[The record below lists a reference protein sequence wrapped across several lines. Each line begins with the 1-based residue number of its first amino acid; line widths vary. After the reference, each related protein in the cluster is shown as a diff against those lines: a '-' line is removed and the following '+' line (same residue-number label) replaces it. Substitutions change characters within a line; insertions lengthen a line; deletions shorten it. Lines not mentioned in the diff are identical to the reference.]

1 MVYSL
6 SIRWIDSYSPIIV
19 KGDIMISDS
28 HDYGDMYA
36 TLILGKRRDNITF
49 VDGHSN
55 YDFLLPNHEQT
66 KILSGFVAR
75 RISIFRGIEMIERIA
90 PLHAQIPDEM
100 KPIAKELVKE
110 LRKYLHESEAA
121 GDSAVFQLLYDVA
134 QEIDNELN
142 NNLD

>member
-1 MVYSL
+1 
-6 SIRWIDSYSPIIV
+6 
-19 KGDIMISDS
+19 MISDS

-110 LRKYLHESEAA
+110 LRRYLHESELA

>member
-1 MVYSL
+1 
-6 SIRWIDSYSPIIV
+6 
-19 KGDIMISDS
+19 MISDS

-36 TLILGKRRDNITF
+36 TLIRGKQRDNITF

-55 YDFLLPNHEQT
+55 YDFLLSNHEQT
-66 KILSGFVAR
+66 KILTEFVAR

-90 PLHAQIPDEM
+90 PLHTQLPDEM
-100 KPIAKELVKE
+100 KPTAKELVKE
-110 LRKYLHESEAA
+110 LRKYLHESEVA
-121 GDSAVFQLLYDVA
+121 GDSTVFQLLYDVA